1 MSDNDQKTIESSNN
15 PSQRRSN
22 NKNQRATVGRGI
34 KNCMDA
40 AIVKSN
46 IDGDPT
52 RSDE

>member
-1 MSDNDQKTIESSNN
+1 MNENDEKTNESSNN
-15 PSQRRSN
+15 PSQRRSS
-22 NKNQRATVGRGI
+22 NKNQRASVGRDI
-34 KNCMDA
+34 KNRMDD

>member
-1 MSDNDQKTIESSNN
+1 MNDNDEKTNESSNN
-15 PSQRRSN
+15 PSQRCSS
-22 NKNQRATVGRGI
+22 NKNKRASVGRDI
-34 KNCMDA
+34 KNRMDD

>member
-1 MSDNDQKTIESSNN
+1 MNDNDQKTIESSNN
-15 PSQRRSN
+15 PSQGRSN
-22 NKNQRATVGRGI
+22 NKNQRATVGRDV
-34 KNCMDA
+34 KNRMDD

>member
-1 MSDNDQKTIESSNN
+1 MTDNDKKTIESSNN

-34 KNCMDA
+34 KNRMDD